1 MNSMEEPMRDA
12 FSKVYGPFSSP
23 WSKVLGPAVTPRTYL
38 RALHLLA
45 MFPLGTAYF
54 VVLVTALSV
63 GGAMIWTIV
72 GPVVLIPT
80 LFLTRWAGDA
90 EAWAVRRVCQIEL
103 RRPPTAIERG
113 QSARSQVWTRII
125 DPSTW
130 TGLVYLFGQF
140 PIGIAA
146 FVTVVTVYAC
156 AGMFLSAPLVFAAG
170 GSLELWRR
178 FDSPLEGLALVPLGV
193 LLFFLGAHVIDAVS
207 ALHAVWARIMLGSRA
222 RKLPQMPL
230 TDGPLIGPDAGPRA
244 HASDAQP
251 AVDRWPPVE
260 LPDAIES
267 LTAREKE
274 VLALMARGY
283 SNSEIAE
290 AFVVSEGTVK
300 THVKSV
306 LAKLA
311 LRDRTQAS
319 SFAYE
324 TGFVRPGSA
333 VTENGPI
340 PIAQRRVGGV

>member
-1 MNSMEEPMRDA
+1 MLDA
-12 FSKVYGPFSSP
+12 FSKVYGRFSSP
-23 WSKVLGPAVTPRTYL
+23 WGRVLGPAVAARTYL
-38 RALHLLA
+38 RALHLAA
-45 MFPLGTAYF
+45 MFPLGLGYF
-54 VVLVTALSV
+54 IALTVAVSI

-72 GPVVLIPT
+72 GPLVLIPT

-90 EAWAVRRVCQIEL
+90 EAWAVRHVAGIEL

-125 DPSTW
+125 DPTTW
-130 TGLVYLFGQF
+130 TGLVYLYAQF

-146 FVTVVTVYAC
+146 FVIVVTIYGG
-156 AGMFLSAPLVFAAG
+156 AGMFLGAPIVMAAG
-170 GSLELWRR
+170 GSVELWSR

-193 LLFFLGAHVIDAVS
+193 LLFFLGAHLIS
-207 ALHAVWARIMLGSRA
+207 AASVLHALWARFMLGSRA
-222 RKLPQMPL
+222 KKVPQMPL
-230 TDGPLIGPDAGPRA
+230 IDSPFIGPEAGPGALA
-244 HASDAQP
+244 HEAEP
-251 AVDRWPPVE
+251 AVDEGAPVN

-274 VLALMARGY
+274 ALALMARGY
-283 SNSEIAE
+283 SNAEIAE

-306 LAKLA
+306 LAKLG

-324 TGFVRPGSA
+324 TGFVRPGKA
-333 VTENGPI
+333 DGAEEGPI
-340 PIAQRRVGGV
+340 PIYRRRLGGV

>member
-1 MNSMEEPMRDA
+1 MIDA
-12 FSKVYGPFSSP
+12 FSKVYGRFPAP
-23 WSKVLGPAVTPRTYL
+23 WSRVFGPALTPRTYL
-38 RALHLLA
+38 RAFHLVT
-45 MFPLGTAYF
+45 MFPLGIGYF
-54 VVLVTALSV
+54 ITLTVALSV

-72 GPVVLIPT
+72 GPLVLIPT

-90 EAWAVRRVCQIEL
+90 EAWAVRRVTQIEL

-130 TGLVYLFGQF
+130 TGLVYLFAQF
-140 PIGIAA
+140 PIGVAA
-146 FVTVVTVYAC
+146 FVVVVTIYATV
-156 AGMFLSAPLVFAAG
+156 GMFLSAPAVIAAG
-170 GSLELWRR
+170 GNLELWSRL
-178 FDSPLEGLALVPLGV
+178 DSPLEGLALVPLGV
-193 LLFFLGAHVIDAVS
+193 VFFFLGAHIINAAS

-222 RKLPQMPL
+222 RTIPQAPL
-230 TDGPLIGPDAGPRA
+230 SEGPSIEPDGGQKVP
-244 HASDAQP
+244 ASGVEE
-251 AVDRWPPVE
+251 AVEKWAPGE

-267 LTAREKE
+267 LTTREKE
-274 VLALMARGY
+274 VLALIARGY
-283 SNSEIAE
+283 SNAEIAE

-306 LAKLA
+306 LAKLD

-333 VTENGPI
+333 GGEQDPI
-340 PIAQRRVGGV
+340 PIARRRVGG